1 MKDFD
6 FEFIEEAV
14 EVTKHYRYGK
24 YSSVIRDWLASDN
37 KTLRFKFANETMAKN
52 CAGASRQTCKK
63 LHEDYTVYRRQCEV
77 YLIRA

>member
-14 EVTKHYRYGK
+14 EVGNRYRYGK
-24 YSSVIRDWLASDN
+24 YSSVIRDWLASSN
-37 KTLRFKFANETMAKN
+37 KTLKFKFSNENTAKN
-52 CAGASRQTCKK
+52 CAGACRETCKK